1 MYFKTMQE
9 INYFFEQQNKDLIFF
24 SIFFP
29 LQMSRDEVNDLQGC
43 HGQLCSG
50 PKDSASSRLVKKI
63 VILEKDSYVMNRLGK
78 LPQVESDFRVYMIAL
93 YFKTYVEWCTF
104 YCQSQ

>member
-29 LQMSRDEVNDLQGC
+29 LQMSGDEVNDLQGC
-43 HGQLCSG
+43 NRELCSG
-50 PKDSASSRLVKKI
+50 PKDSACSRLVKKI
-63 VILEKDSYVMNRLGK
+63 VILEKRFIRN
-78 LPQVESDFRVYMIAL
+78 ESVREITSSRVR
-93 YFKTYVEWCTF
+93 F
-104 YCQSQ
+104 QSLHDCIVF